1 MGMLPGIG
9 KLKEKMADAN
19 LDESVLARQ
28 EAIILSMTKKERK
41 NPKLLNGSRKQRI
54 AKGSGTTV
62 QEINKL
68 FKAWQQMETM
78 MKQMKKLGKK
88 GFMRPGNLKN
98 FLPM

>member
-1 MGMLPGIG
+1 MG
-9 KLKEKMADAN
+9 EAN
-19 LDESVLARQ
+19 IDESVCLARQ

-54 AKGSGTTV
+54 AQGSGTSV
-62 QEINKL
+62 QDINKL

-88 GFMRPGNLKN
+88 GMMRGGGLNKL
-98 FLPM
+98 LGM

>member
-1 MGMLPGIG
+1 
-9 KLKEKMADAN
+9 MADAN
-19 LDESVLARQ
+19 IDEKVLARQ
-28 EAIILSMTKKERK
+28 EAIILSMTRKERK

-68 FKAWQQMETM
+68 YKSWQQMEAM

-88 GFMRPGNLKN
+88 GFLRDGLKN